1 MDQERPETSRGNIP
15 HVPVLADAAIEY
27 LRVRP
32 DGKYLDCTAGYG
44 GHAERIA
51 KQLGGTGRLGAIDCD
66 SAAVSYATER
76 LRPFG
81 ERVTVVRAN
90 FTELATVLADLGMNE
105 VDGVLFDLGVSLP
118 QLRDETSRGFSFT
131 GDAPLDMRM
140 DERQPTTAAD
150 VVNTWQEDELTR
162 IFREYG
168 DERYARAIARA
179 IVRTRDQ
186 TPLRSTGDLADLV
199 TRVVAR
205 RRPAGGKR
213 RRRHPATRVFQ
224 AVRMA
229 VNGELDNLRTGFEA
243 AVSALAAGGRLCVIS
258 FHSVEH
264 RTVRQMMRE
273 HARPCTCYPG
283 ISGCVCGARQDLVVV
298 AKKAV
303 VPDEQEIAANPQAR
317 SAQLRVAEKR
327 TVPA

>member
-1 MDQERPETSRGNIP
+1 MEQGRPETSRGNIH
-15 HVPVLADAAIEY
+15 HVPALADAAIEY

-32 DGKYLDCTAGYG
+32 DGQYIDCTAGYG

-51 KQLGGTGRLGAIDCD
+51 RQLGGTGRLGAIDCD
-66 SAAVSYATER
+66 SAAVSYATDR

-81 ERVTVVRAN
+81 ERVAVVRAN
-90 FTELATVLADLGMNE
+90 FAELATVLADLGMNE

-118 QLRDETSRGFSFT
+118 QLRDETGRGFSFI

-140 DERQPTTAAD
+140 DQRQPTTAAD
-150 VVNTWQEDELTR
+150 VVNTWPEDELAR

-168 DERYARAIARA
+168 DERYARAVARA

-186 TPLRSTGDLADLV
+186 TPLRSTGDLAAMV
-199 TRVVAR
+199 TKVVAR
-205 RRPAGGKR
+205 RRPAKGRR

-229 VNGELDNLRTGFEA
+229 VNGELENFRTGFEA
-243 AVSALAAGGRLCVIS
+243 AVSALAGGGRLCVIS

-264 RTVRQMMRE
+264 RTVRRMMRE
-273 HARPCTCYPG
+273 HARPCTCPPG

-298 AKKAV
+298 TKKAV
-303 VPDEQEIAANPQAR
+303 VPDEQEIAVNPQAR

-327 TVPA
+327 AVSA